1 MRKEE
6 RKEKRPRKN
15 VRPSPPNHYQP
26 INYSSPPVSPPSPP
40 YPISSCAAT
49 RPLLPS
55 RPPQTEHQRR
65 RSSSLPRPPPDGAPA
80 PPLLLPAAA
89 TPRWSTSAPA
99 PPCRGHPQM
108 ELWRRRSSSLP
119 DGAEAVLPRRNTV
132 GDGRYNIILLS
143 LIGFRPLSPFSLP
156 PSLPDM
162 N

>member
-26 INYSSPPVSPPSPP
+26 INYSSPLVSPPSPP

-65 RSSSLPRPPPDGAPA
+65 QSSSLPRPPPDGAMA
-80 PPLLLPAAA
+80 PPLLLPAGRRGGGAA
-89 TPRWSTSAPA
+89 QAQH
-99 PPCRGHPQM
+99 C
-108 ELWRRRSSSLP
+108 RRRQVQHHLAIADRFSSSF
-119 DGAEAVLPRRNTV
+119 
-132 GDGRYNIILLS
+132 S
-143 LIGFRPLSPFSLP
+143 LLP
-156 PSLPDM
+156 PSIPS
-162 N
+162 